1 MFFSQKLRRIIRKAL
16 SLSEQTFKEPVLL
29 HNVIPKVV
37 DILGP
42 TYPEMSLKLPSILE
56 MLKNEQEIFKSLRSS
71 SSSACKELIE
81 QYPGLEDL
89 DIMEC
94 SGFVPA
100 FRELQTQS
108 FHNNIIPGK
117 FLFKLNDTYGL
128 QDETIQN
135 IAEILNL
142 QLNVQEWKEEI
153 RKAKLKSKGSLDVR
167 RQNKFEEQIS
177 SITKKLSPTENEA
190 KYMYYFDKASKSY
203 EVDSV
208 DATITA
214 CLPNEDGTISIV
226 TDKSNF
232 YYTSGGQQGD
242 KGVFEFSSGQIFLV
256 HSVEN
261 VNNCIVHTGLFKN
274 SPEEARVGDK
284 VTLRVDSQ
292 VRTKNII
299 HHTATHLLN
308 AAVKTLFNKVTYQVS
323 SSVTPECLKIE
334 LGVIGQKVGKEE
346 VKQIEQLVQKVIRT
360 SAPMNTLI
368 VNANDVL
375 GRNDVTL
382 VPGEIYPET
391 GLRLLTMDTENLK
404 LTSRELCCGTHVRNS
419 NEIGE
424 FCITNH
430 KQTNRARHLFTAVAG
445 ELSMEARKKS
455 KLISQRVDRL
465 EKQLKTESDTHYVID
480 EEIQKIRNQILHS
493 DIVLPYLKKVE
504 ILDRVNGILKK
515 IKEASRTT
523 LK

>member
-1 MFFSQKLRRIIRKAL
+1 
-16 SLSEQTFKEPVLL
+16 
-29 HNVIPKVV
+29 
-37 DILGP
+37 
-42 TYPEMSLKLPSILE
+42 MSLKLPGILE
-56 MLKNEQEIFKSLRSS
+56 MLKNEEEIFKSLRSS

-81 QYPGLEDL
+81 QYPGLQDL

-94 SGFVPA
+94 PGFVPA

-108 FHNNIIPGK
+108 FPNCIIPGK
-117 FLFKLNDTYGL
+117 ILFKLNDTYGL
-128 QDETIQN
+128 QEETIAN
-135 IAEILNL
+135 IGEILNL
-142 QLNVQEWKEEI
+142 QLNMKEWKDEI
-153 RKAKLKSKGSLDVR
+153 KKAKLKSKGSLDVQK
-167 RQNKFEEQIS
+167 QNSFDERIS
-177 SITKKLSPTENEA
+177 SMTKSKRPTDNEP
-190 KYMYYFDKASKSY
+190 KYLYHFDKSSKTY

-208 DATITA
+208 AATITA
-214 CLPNEDGTISIV
+214 CLSNEDGTFSIV

-242 KGVFEFSSGQIFLV
+242 KGVFEFSSGKLFLV
-256 HSVEN
+256 HYVEN
-261 VNNCIVHTGLFKN
+261 VNNCIVHTGLLN
-274 SPEEARVGDK
+274 SSSEEAKVGDK
-284 VTLRVDSQ
+284 VSLRVDSQ
-292 VRTKNII
+292 VRTRNII

-334 LGVIGQKVGKEE
+334 LGIIGQKVGKDE
-346 VKQIEQLVQKVIRT
+346 VKQIEQLVQKVIST
-360 SAPMNTLI
+360 STPMNTSI
-368 VNANDVL
+368 VNASDVL

-382 VPGEIYPET
+382 VPGEVYPET
-391 GLRLLTMDTENLK
+391 GLRLLTMDTANLR
-404 LTSRELCCGTHVRNS
+404 LTSRELCCGTHVKNS
-419 NEIGE
+419 SEIGE

-430 KQTNRARHLFTAVAG
+430 KQTNRARYSFTAVAG
-445 ELSMEARKKS
+445 ELAAEARKRA

-480 EEIQKIRNQILHS
+480 EELQKVRNQILHS
-493 DIVLPYLKKVE
+493 DIVLPYLKKME